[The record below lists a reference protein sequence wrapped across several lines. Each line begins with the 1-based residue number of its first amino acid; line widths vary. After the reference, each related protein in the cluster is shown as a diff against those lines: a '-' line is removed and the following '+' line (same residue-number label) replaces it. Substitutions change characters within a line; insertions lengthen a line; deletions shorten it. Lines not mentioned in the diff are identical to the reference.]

1 VHIRDYRQQAKT
13 SKDLAKGLHL
23 QRALGRIA
31 VVMKKGTLFVLALL
45 FWVSIPLSANAISVP
60 IITEEERSLAISGL
74 MDYNEGVRE
83 AVISQDGRK
92 VKLAIIV
99 DPEISEAYAKQ
110 LGENFVRLVKSFS
123 KDRSPGSD
131 IGAGI
136 YDYLITV
143 YYPDRKLIA
152 AGQKEGV
159 FQHITW

>member
-1 VHIRDYRQQAKT
+1 
-13 SKDLAKGLHL
+13 
-23 QRALGRIA
+23 
-31 VVMKKGTLFVLALL
+31 MKKRTLFLL
-45 FWVSIPLSANAISVP
+45 TFFLWISTPLSATAVSVP
-60 IITEEERSLAISGL
+60 EITEEERSLAISGL

-99 DPEISEAYAKQ
+99 DPEISEADAKQ

-136 YDYLITV
+136 YDYLIFV

-152 AGQKEGV
+152 AGQKDGE
-159 FQHITW
+159 FQTVTW